1 MGQLTPGFIVAHS
14 HKMEALTDLV
24 VKITGD
30 YPLHPLETETILVQ
44 SNGIAQWLKLA
55 MAEQNGIAAMLDVT
69 LPARFLWQ
77 AYRAVLGDA
86 IPKTSPFD
94 KDRLS
99 WRILR
104 LLPQLLE
111 DPDFAPLHGYLQND
125 ADHRKHYQLSERL
138 ADLFDQYQI
147 YRSDWLADWAGG
159 GNAMVEQQAYQQQR
173 WQPKLWRALLDDVGA
188 EDYWNNRAQLHQ
200 RFLSQARQHT
210 LTTRPAQLP
219 RRVVVFG
226 ISSLPQQTL
235 EVLDALKGHTQIVL
249 CVHNPCQ
256 FHWADIV
263 DGRQELSQLHI
274 PQQRFDYKQGIT
286 AATSD
291 DLLHTQTH
299 PLLASWGKQGRDY
312 IRLLDLFDET
322 RHKAEE
328 FNELSFE
335 LFDDQAPENTLQ
347 QLQSDILQLRSLTE
361 IQAAERGSPDASVV
375 FQQAHSPQREVE
387 ILHDQLLAAFAE
399 NPHLRP
405 RDMMVMV
412 PDIDTYAPHIQAVF
426 GRFERSD
433 ERYIPFTIAD
443 LAQRQ
448 RNPLLIVLERLLNA
462 PQERF
467 SMSDVL
473 DMLQVPAL
481 QAHFGI
487 SDSDLPV
494 LQQWIQAAGIRWG
507 LHGRHRESL
516 GLPAQAEQNSWRFGL
531 RRMLLG
537 YAAGDTRPGNQ
548 QAWQNIEPFAEVGG
562 LQAALAG
569 PLAQLLDNLD
579 NLWQQLQHD
588 RTPSAWVV
596 CFNQLLSDF
605 FAPQCDADV
614 LLLARVQEQLRSWQQ
629 ACEDADFSDSLP
641 LNIAREA
648 WLSRLDQ
655 AQLNQ
660 RFLAGAVN
668 FATLMPMRAI
678 PFQQLYLL
686 GMNDGDYP
694 RSSKPLDF
702 DLMAH
707 QSRPGDRSRREDDRY
722 LFLEALLSAR
732 QKFYVSWIG
741 RSIQDNSARPPSVLV
756 SQLLEH
762 LEQGWAKPA
771 VTAHALQPF
780 AASYFNTAEPK
791 GLFTFAHEW
800 QHAVGAAVGRNEQVP
815 AANGLAE
822 LSRWRPESPLTLK
835 QLADFLREPARLLFQ
850 QRLNVYLYQQ
860 QLSATDEELFSSD
873 GLQSWQQV
881 ERLIQAMQR
890 AAHQQQDITAATS
903 AELNRLQR
911 EGELPPAAGGEF
923 EQLQLTQVINQV
935 GARYQ
940 QLRERASKPLLP
952 VHGSFELAPA
962 GTADE
967 PALLLQDNLDNL
979 YESASGERYCLQLCA
994 SNLRAGKKSDSPAR
1008 LKHASLPWVT
1018 HLLLNSQQP
1027 TRFFIAGRD
1036 SVLHLPPLAAG
1047 KAEALLAALGNA
1059 VLENFRQP
1067 LPITLDLAE
1076 QAEAKDLASQYDYGG
1091 FRQSALKERAPYCS
1105 RVFPSFSH
1113 IRADGRFDGAM
1124 AQLYAPLIEVLQA
1137 GDEWLQEQQLLTE
1150 AST

>member
-30 YPLHPLETETILVQ
+30 YPLDPLETETILVQ

-104 LLPQLLE
+104 ILPGLL
-111 DPDFAPLHGYLQND
+111 DDADFAPLLGYLRD
-125 ADHRKHYQLSERL
+125 DPDRRKHYQLSERL

-147 YRSDWLADWAGG
+147 YRSDWLADWAEG
-159 GNAMVEQQAYQQQR
+159 GNTLVEQPAYQHQR
-173 WQPKLWRALLDDVGA
+173 WQPKLWRALLQDVGQQ
-188 EDYWNNRAQLHQ
+188 DYWNNRAQLHQ
-200 RFLSQARQHT
+200 RFLQQARQLS

-263 DGRQELSQLHI
+263 DGRQELNQLHI
-274 PQQRFDYKQGIT
+274 AQQRFDYKQGMS
-286 AATSD
+286 AASSD

-322 RHKAEE
+322 RNKAAE

-335 LFDDQAPENTLQ
+335 LFDDEPPQNSLQ
-347 QLQSDILQLRSLTE
+347 QLQQDILQLRSLDE
-361 IQAAERGSPDASVV
+361 IKSLQRGSPDASLV

-387 ILHDQLLAAFAE
+387 VLHDQLLAAFAE
-399 NPHLRP
+399 NPGLQP
-405 RDMMVMV
+405 RDVMVMV

-426 GRFERSD
+426 GRLDRSD
-433 ERYIPFTIAD
+433 QRFIPFTIAD
-443 LAQRQ
+443 QGQRQ

-462 PQERF
+462 PHERF

-481 QAHFGI
+481 QARFGI
-487 SDSDLPV
+487 SDSDLPL
-494 LQQWIQAAGIRWG
+494 LQQWIQESGVRWG
-507 LHGRHRESL
+507 LHGKHRESL
-516 GLPAQAEQNSWRFGL
+516 GLPAQDEQNSWRFGL

-579 NLWQQLQHD
+579 KVWEQLQHD
-588 RTPSAWVV
+588 RAPAQWVQ
-596 CFNQLLSDF
+596 CFHQLLSDF
-605 FAPQCDADV
+605 FAPESDADV
-614 LLLARVQEQLRSWQQ
+614 LLLARVQEQLLSWQQ
-629 ACEDADFSDSLP
+629 ACEDADFSAELP

-655 AQLNQ
+655 PQLNQ

-694 RSSKPLDF
+694 RSTKPLDF
-702 DLMAH
+702 DLMAQ

-741 RSIQDNSARPPSVLV
+741 RSIQDNSSRPPSVLV

-762 LEQGWAKPA
+762 LQQGWAKPA
-771 VTAHALQPF
+771 VVEHCLQPF
-780 AASYFNTAEPK
+780 ALAYFNSTEPQ
-791 GLFTFAHEW
+791 GLFTYAREW
-800 QHAVGAAVGRNEQVP
+800 QHALASTAAP
-815 AANGLAE
+815 AAIKATTSTTAR
-822 LSRWRPESPLTLK
+822 LSPWRPDGPLNLK
-835 QLADFLREPARLLFQ
+835 QVADFLREPARLLFQ

-873 GLQSWQQV
+873 GLQNWQQV

-890 AAHQQQDITAATS
+890 AAHQQQDVATATI
-903 AELNRLQR
+903 AELARLQR
-911 EGELPPAAGGEF
+911 EGQLPPASGGEF
-923 EQLQLTQVINQV
+923 EQQQLTQIMAEV

-940 QLRERASKPLLP
+940 HFRERASKPLLA
-952 VHGSFELAPA
+952 VYGSFELAPA
-962 GTADE
+962 ATEG

-979 YESASGERYCLQLCA
+979 YESVDGERYCLQLCA
-994 SNLRAGKKSDSPAR
+994 SNLRTGNKPDSPAR

-1018 HLLLNSQQP
+1018 HLLLNTQQP
-1027 TRFFIAGRD
+1027 TRFFIVGRD
-1036 SVLHLPPLAAG
+1036 SVLHLPPLATAP
-1047 KAEALLAALGNA
+1047 AAALLQDLGQA

-1076 QAEAKDLASQYDYGG
+1076 QAEARDLASQYDFGG
-1091 FRQSALKERAPYCS
+1091 FRQSPLKERAPYCS
-1105 RVFPSFSH
+1105 RIFPSFAD
-1113 IRADGRFDGAM
+1113 IRADGRFDSTLE
-1124 AQLYAPLIEVLQA
+1124 QLYAPLIQTLQA
-1137 GDEWLQEQQLLTE
+1137 GDEWLQQQQLLPE
-1150 AST
+1150 AGA